1 MTMVDYK
8 MRSLID
14 DLTQD
19 VIRAYSIT
27 TPITDIEGVVRSIG
41 GVVKLDWS
49 LGTYSDGSI
58 RKSGENSFEISVSP
72 RQPITRKNFTIAHE
86 LGHLFLHMGYQIDT
100 ELWHQQDER
109 VYFREGNS
117 NMEYEAN
124 EFAAALL
131 MPEEE
136 YREVMDLH
144 TKGDWVDTGEIAKYF
159 HVSVNAAS
167 NRGKWLGYLSWR
179 D

>member
-1 MTMVDYK
+1 MAAVDYE
-8 MRSLID
+8 MRRLID

-19 VIRAYSIT
+19 VIKAYNIT
-27 TPITDIEGVVRSIG
+27 TPITDIEGVVRKIG
-41 GVVKLDWS
+41 GVVKLDQS

-58 RKSGENSFEISVSP
+58 RKSGVNSFEISVSP
-72 RQPITRKNFTIAHE
+72 LQPETRKNFTIAHE

-100 ELWHQQDER
+100 ELWNQQDER

-131 MPEEE
+131 MPEEK
-136 YREVMDLH
+136 YREIMDLH
-144 TKGDWVDTGEIAKYF
+144 TEGDLVDTGEIAKYF
-159 HVSVNAAS
+159 HVSVNAAA
-167 NRGKWLGYLSWR
+167 NRGKWLGYLSW
-179 D
+179 